1 MKNFILLFTLNIFI
15 INGLQSQNSLFE
27 PSDSFNKKRF
37 NSILITGAVG
47 YTGAVLVLNK
57 VWYSDYPQS
66 SFHLFDDLGEW
77 ENMDKYGHVLSAYVE
92 TKWAYGAYRWAGVK
106 NRRAAW
112 LGMLT
117 GTVLQSTLE
126 VMDGFSE
133 QWGFSLG
140 DMTANTAG
148 CALFGLQQAAWD
160 EQRILL
166 KVSNFPKSYS
176 KDIIAG
182 TTLSENSEAKRLYG
196 DNYALTFFKD
206 YNAINWWLSANPR
219 SFMKNSDFPSWLNI
233 AFGHSAENVFGAYG
247 NPAGFPSR
255 YRQYFLS
262 FDIDLTKIKTKN
274 KFLKSLLGT
283 LNFIKIPAPTLEY
296 NSQGKWKFHPIM
308 F

>member
-1 MKNFILLFTLNIFI
+1 MKKILLLICFKILI
-15 INGLQSQNSLFE
+15 INGLHSQSNIFE

-37 NSILITGAVG
+37 NTILITGAVG
-47 YTGAVLVLNK
+47 YTATVFVLND
-57 VWYSDYPQS
+57 VWYSAYPRS
-66 SFHLFDDLGEW
+66 GFHTFDDLGEW

-126 VMDGFSE
+126 VLDGFSAE
-133 QWGFSLG
+133 WGFSLG

-148 CALFGLQQAAWD
+148 CALFGLQQAAWN
-160 EQRILL
+160 EQRVLL

-176 KDIIAG
+176 KNAILG
-182 TTLSENSEAKRLYG
+182 TTLTENSEAKRLYG

-219 SFMKNSDFPSWLNI
+219 SFMKDSKFPAWLNI

-247 NPAGFPSR
+247 NPAGFPTR

-262 FDIDLTKIKTKN
+262 FDIDLTKIKTKS
-274 KFLKSLLGT
+274 KLLKAVFNT
-283 LNFIKIPAPTLEY
+283 LNFVKIPAPTLEY
-296 NSQGKWKFHPIM
+296 NSLGQWKFHPIM

>member
-1 MKNFILLFTLNIFI
+1 MKNFILLIPLNLLIV
-15 INGLQSQNSLFE
+15 NGLRSQTDFFT
-27 PSDSFNKKRF
+27 PSDTFNKKRF
-37 NSILITGAVG
+37 TGALITGAVG
-47 YTGAVLVLNK
+47 YTGAVVALYQ
-57 VWYSDYPQS
+57 VWYAKYPQTGL
-66 SFHLFDDLGEW
+66 HLFDDRGEW

-92 TKWAYGAYRWAGVK
+92 TKWAYETYRWAGVK

-133 QWGFSLG
+133 QWGFSLA
-140 DMTANTAG
+140 DAAANTSG
-148 CALFGLQQAAWD
+148 CALFGLQQAAWN

-166 KVSNFPKSYS
+166 KVSNFPKNYS
-176 KDIIAG
+176 KNSIAG
-182 TTLSENSEAKRLYG
+182 STLTENSEAKRLYG

-219 SFMKNSDFPSWLNI
+219 SFMKNSNFPSWLNI
-233 AFGHSAENVFGAYG
+233 AVGHSAENVFGAYG

-262 FDIDLTKIKTKN
+262 FDIDLSKIKTKN
-274 KFLKSLLGT
+274 KFLKSVLGAF
-283 LNFIKIPAPTLEY
+283 NFVKIPAPTLEY
-296 NSQGKWKFHPIM
+296 NSQGKFKFYPIM

>member
-1 MKNFILLFTLNIFI
+1 MKKFITFITINFLI
-15 INGLQSQNSLFE
+15 INGLCSQTNLFE

-37 NSILITGAVG
+37 NTILIGGAVG
-47 YTGAVLVLNK
+47 YTGTVLLLNQ
-57 VWYSDYPQS
+57 VWYAGYPQS
-66 SFHLFDDLGEW
+66 GFHLFDDIGEW

-92 TKWAYGAYRWAGVK
+92 TKWAYELYRWAGVK

-126 VMDGFSE
+126 VMDGFSRD
-133 QWGFSLG
+133 WGFSLG
-140 DMTANTAG
+140 DAGANTAG
-148 CALFGLQQAAWD
+148 CALFGLQQAAWN
-160 EQRILL
+160 EQRVLL
-166 KVSNFPKSYS
+166 KVSNFPKNYS
-176 KDIIAG
+176 KNAILG
-182 TTLSENSEAKRLYG
+182 TSLTENSEGKRLYG

-219 SFMKNSDFPSWLNI
+219 SFVKNSKFPSWLNI

-247 NPAGFPSR
+247 NPTGFPTR

-262 FDIDLTKIKTKN
+262 FDIDLTKIKTKS
-274 KFLKSLLGT
+274 KFLKSVLGAF
-283 LNFIKIPAPTLEY
+283 NFVKIPAPTLEY
-296 NSQGKWKFHPIM
+296 NSQGQWKFHPIM

>member
-1 MKNFILLFTLNIFI
+1 MKNIALFFSLNILI
-15 INGLQSQNSLFE
+15 INTLRSQTDFFT
-27 PSDSFNKKRF
+27 PSDTFNKKRF
-37 NSILITGAVG
+37 TGALITGAVG
-47 YTGAVLVLNK
+47 YTGAVLVLNQ
-57 VWYSDYPQS
+57 VWYAKYPQS
-66 SFHLFDDLGEW
+66 GFHLFDDVGEW

-92 TKWAYGAYRWAGVK
+92 TKWAYETYRWAGVK

-140 DMTANTAG
+140 DFAANTTG
-148 CALFGLQQAAWD
+148 CALFGVQQAVWD
-160 EQRILL
+160 EQRVLL
-166 KVSNFPKSYS
+166 KVSNFPKSYNKTTNIGATES
-176 KDIIAG
+176 EFNRAKD
-182 TTLSENSEAKRLYG
+182 LYG

-219 SFMKNSDFPSWLNI
+219 SFMKSSKFPSWLNI
-233 AFGHSAENVFGAYG
+233 AFGHSAENVYGAYG

-262 FDIDLTKIKTKN
+262 FDIDLTKIKTKS
-274 KFLKSLLGT
+274 KLLKSVLGA
-283 LNFIKIPAPTLEY
+283 LNFVKIPAPTLEY
-296 NSQGKWKFHPIM
+296 NSQGQWKFHPIM